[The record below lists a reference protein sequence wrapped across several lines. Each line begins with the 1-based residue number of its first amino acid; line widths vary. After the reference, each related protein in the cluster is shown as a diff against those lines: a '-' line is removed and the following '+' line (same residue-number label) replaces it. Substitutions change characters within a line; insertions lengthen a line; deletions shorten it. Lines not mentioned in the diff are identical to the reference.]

1 MLRVPAR
8 RPLLAAVATALLLPG
23 FALAGSV
30 VATAT
35 DADVVEAEAGVG
47 DVAIADPGAA
57 PEDAPPT
64 DSVWVFTNRAR
75 TDGAWQASR
84 GPVTQ
89 LVRAFRVTPV
99 RPDPVAFEVRLDVR
113 SVSDVPLARDAML
126 AALREAVTHHGGA
139 LVLHVHGYATGLD
152 EATEEAAEMR
162 HRGGYGG
169 PVAVF
174 AWPSRPVGVTWPA
187 RGRVLTNAYWLDSLA
202 AAASAEDLAAV
213 LHDLVQTVGADRLV
227 LSAHS
232 MGNQLVAATLAR
244 PDVRALLAAAPLRAI
259 TFVSPDIDRDHFRDV
274 VAPLARPLAHRRV
287 LYGAR
292 NDQMLRLSAMVHDGR
307 ARAGLFGDE
316 ADWPAGLASIDIV
329 DITDGRSAAPWL
341 GPLFDT
347 HHALRRDGTALT
359 DLFGIV
365 ASGAPASARCAL
377 GTMAREEDGDWRAL
391 DTPLPERP
399 WMNGG
404 VRDVAAAV
412 ATRALAGHIADEADT
427 PATGPTAGSGEPR
440 APLSGAASPAC
451 PAPRE

>member
-1 MLRVPAR
+1 MSRFGLRRSLVS
-8 RPLLAAVATALLLPG
+8 AVASALVLPG
-23 FALAGSV
+23 LAVAGGLALGESDWTERTGGV
-30 VATAT
+30 ET
-35 DADVVEAEAGVG
+35 DAVP
-47 DVAIADPGAA
+47 VA
-57 PEDAPPT
+57 PT

-75 TDGAWQASR
+75 TDGQWQSSR
-84 GPVTQ
+84 GPVAQ
-89 LVRAFRVTPV
+89 FVRAFRVTPV
-99 RPDPVAFEVRLDVR
+99 RRDPVSFEVRLDVQQTGEA
-113 SVSDVPLARDAML
+113 PLARDAML
-126 AALREAVTHHGGA
+126 AALRERVAQHGGA
-139 LVLHVHGYATGLD
+139 LVLHVHGYSTGLD

-187 RGRVLTNAYWLDSLA
+187 RGRVLTNAYWQDSVA
-202 AAASAEDLAAV
+202 AAESAGDLAAV
-213 LHDLVQTVGADRLV
+213 LHDLVQAVGADRLV

-244 PDVRALLAAAPLRAI
+244 PDVRALLAATPLRAI
-259 TFVSPDIDRDHFRDV
+259 AFVSPDVDRTHFRDSV
-274 VAPLARPLAHRRV
+274 VPRARSLAHRRV

-292 NDQMLRLSAMVHDGR
+292 NDQMLRISGVVHDGR
-307 ARAGLFGDE
+307 ARAGLFGDD
-316 ADWPAGLASIDIV
+316 ADWPAGLDAVEIV

-365 ASGAPASARCAL
+365 ANGAPEAARCAL
-377 GTMAREEDGDWRAL
+377 GIMTRDGDGAWRAL
-391 DTPLPERP
+391 DAAPPERP

-404 VRDVAAAV
+404 VRDVAASF
-412 ATRALAGHIADEADT
+412 ATRALAVVDADEASG
-427 PATGPTAGSGEPR
+427 PAAGDRVETQAQ
-440 APLSGAASPAC
+440 APLSAAASPAC